1 MKKTFLVIILV
12 LIVGLSFLVAGLLNV
27 KAEGEFN
34 KDYSTYDISVTV
46 NNTKIDGF
54 YSNPETYY
62 EDSASGFLVSQK
74 IEYKTISD
82 SDKIIYTPEYNLTT
96 TNRIGDVIE
105 YACIENNGHY
115 FIDSINE
122 NKDGSTYIP
131 IGGFVLSLPL
141 SYQNRFNIGDE
152 VVLNTK
158 INLPKKA
165 IESNSGKRIV
175 VDNTNTTRSAP
186 MVVYYDYQFG
196 EKTGT
201 NIYGT
206 EMTCTY
212 DFELNTFKVISFRGF
227 GTGDDSG
234 SYIPDNSFVL
244 SAYGEGYRGLLV
256 RGELFNIGDEV
267 KMVGFDFIRFGGR
280 VTGTYNFINPTPEMN
295 PKGMETETS
304 PFPAYRGENQ
314 TIIYK
319 DGWSYNGLNGTGTN
333 VYGYEAA
340 VNSEGVVVELNVN
353 VSTIPENG
361 YVISGHGKGRDFVR
375 SNIVLG
381 ATIELNEENKTY
393 TISTTLNSYYENL
406 VTSSNQAINNAQ
418 TKKRQLYNLNYE
430 LIDSY
435 IEEIT
440 SKLSSLKT
448 VKEEIEAGLDSDNWS
463 EKEKLSHLMV
473 YNTYQIEIERI
484 NHKLIS
490 ASVESKP
497 VAAKS
502 VWHRPTEATY
512 EEIDNNL
519 RLYKEVGINLVFVE
533 TLYNGYS
540 AFKSDYESYF
550 PYNPKFASTYA
561 SETKTYNDYLSC
573 FVDVAK
579 KYDIEVHAWVENF
592 YVGTLNT
599 VPIVKDHP
607 EWILYNDDSS
617 IYQRN
622 EGGLYIFIDPANE
635 EVQNLLINYYLDLFN
650 KVPDC
655 AGLNLDY
662 IRYPV
667 SDDSEDT
674 GYTIKAME
682 GFYKQKGLSFTE
694 AQSSDRNKM
703 AKKFSQLFN
712 IDYLIGGEAERKANY
727 DEWVKYRTSIITSY
741 VKRIKEEVKDVKNI
755 KLSTAVF
762 ASITDSLDFKKQD
775 WKTWLSNGWIDI
787 ATPMAY
793 YTDSTDVLKN
803 VSFMI
808 QSAGGNSFY
817 YAGLASSYSG
827 LPAFRTAEQV
837 DASYRGS
844 ANGYVI
850 FCSTQ
855 IIGHED
861 VIEVLKLGIN
871 RSESV
876 LPHDEI
882 NKILKA
888 SFDDILDRCAN
899 IYIPNGGMNND
910 NLEELRGIFNSII
923 EMDDSSSLD
932 IYNIIRSIN
941 ELYESKIQSI
951 AKGYSRQRIIE
962 TLKELS
968 SILDTKLSR
977 FMIDSGEWDPSK
989 DPVRPELIEEEN
1001 IPPKDDEDDEP
1012 TKTSE
1017 DDKDN
1022 NTSTDKKG
1030 CKSDITSSYL
1040 IVLLMIM
1047 VLSMLVIRK
1056 IAIKKQKNI
1065 EKEKTFYEKDI

>member
-1 MKKTFLVIILV
+1 MKKTLMIIILV
-12 LIVGLSFLVAGLLNV
+12 LIIGFSFLLGGLLSV

-34 KDYSTYDISVTV
+34 KDYSSYDISVTIG
-46 NNTKIDGF
+46 NTKIDGL
-54 YSNPETYY
+54 YSNPETYF
-62 EDSASGFLVSQK
+62 EDSASGFLVSQEIK
-74 IEYKTISD
+74 FKDVNS
-82 SDKIIYTPEYNLTT
+82 SDKIIYTPEFNLTT
-96 TNRIGDVIE
+96 TNRTGDVIE
-105 YACIENNGHY
+105 YGCIEENGHY
-115 FIDSINE
+115 FIDTINE
-122 NKDGSTYIP
+122 EKDGSTYIP
-131 IGGFVLSLPL
+131 VGGFVISLPI
-141 SYQNRFNIGDE
+141 SYENRFSVGDE
-152 VVLNTK
+152 VTLNTK
-158 INLPKKA
+158 LTIPKKA
-165 IESNSGKRIV
+165 VESSSGKRIV

-212 DFELNTFKVISFRGF
+212 DFELNTFKVVSFRGF

-234 SYIPDNSFVL
+234 SVIPDNSFVL

-256 RGELFNIGDEV
+256 RGELFNTGDEV
-267 KMVGFDFIRFGGR
+267 KMVGFDFIRFGGK

-319 DGWSYNGLNGTGTN
+319 DGWSYNGASGTGTN

-340 VNSEGVVVELNVN
+340 VDSEGTVVELNVN
-353 VSTIPENG
+353 VSKIPENG

-435 IEEIT
+435 IEEINE
-440 SKLSSLKT
+440 KLSSLKT

-484 NHKLIS
+484 DHKLIS

-497 VAAKS
+497 VASKS
-502 VWHRPTEATY
+502 VWHRPTEMTY

-519 RLYKEVGINLVFVE
+519 KLYKEVGINLIFVE

-540 AFKSDYESYF
+540 TFKSDYESYF
-550 PYNPKFASTYA
+550 PYNPKFASTYTDG
-561 SETKTYNDYLSC
+561 EKTYNDYLSC
-573 FVDVAK
+573 FVAVAK
-579 KYDIEVHAWVENF
+579 KYNIEVHAWVENF

-655 AGLNLDY
+655 VGLNLDY

-712 IDYLIGGEAERKANY
+712 TDYLIGGEAERKANY
-727 DEWVKYRTSIITSY
+727 DAWVKYRTSIITSY
-741 VKRIKEEVKDVKNI
+741 VKRIKEEIKDVKNI

-762 ASITDSLDFKKQD
+762 ASITDSLDYKKQD
-775 WKTWLSNGWIDI
+775 WKTWFANGWIDI

-827 LPAFRTAEQV
+827 LPAFRNAEQI
-837 DASYRGS
+837 DAAYRGGS
-844 ANGYVI
+844 NGYVI

-861 VIEVLKLGIN
+861 VIEVLKLGVN
-871 RSESV
+871 SSESV
-876 LPHDEI
+876 LPHADI
-882 NKILKA
+882 K
-888 SFDDILDRCAN
+888 DILEATFSDIVSRSDN
-899 IYIPNGGMNND
+899 IYIPNGGITND
-910 NLEELRGIFNSII
+910 NLNELKSIFDSIL
-923 EMDDSSSLD
+923 EMNDDTSLD
-932 IYNIIRSIN
+932 LYNIQKRIIA
-941 ELYESKIQSI
+941 LYDSEIQSI

-968 SILDTKLSR
+968 NILDTQISR
-977 FMIDSGEWDPSK
+977 KMIDNKEWDPSIEE
-989 DPVRPELIEEEN
+989 VRPEFEKEEP
-1001 IPPKDDEDDEP
+1001 IDDDNNDN
-1012 TKTSE
+1012 KTTE
-1017 DDKDN
+1017 N
-1022 NTSTDKKG
+1022 NTSQNEPEVVNKKG
-1030 CKSDITSSYL
+1030 CKSDLSSSGLYL
-1040 IVLLMIM
+1040 IFIFI
-1047 VLSMLVIRK
+1047 VLSILVLRINK
-1056 IAIKKQKNI
+1056 I
-1065 EKEKTFYEKDI
+1065 EKKYKK